1 VFGCFTIF
9 LPFLLTYFFSQLN
22 MKLVP
27 LNTEMN
33 VLGQYDGLVKEVNDL
48 VSPHL
53 DVNDAMS
60 PHL

>member
-1 VFGCFTIF
+1 
-9 LPFLLTYFFSQLN
+9 